1 MKKGS
6 PSNLSLKN
14 RLVFLMKDTVLYGG
28 AAAFSKAFALVTFPI
43 LTRYFSV
50 NDYGVIDYFNV
61 LAALVTTFFILGQD
75 SAVARYFYED
85 EENQTQRKVISQS
98 LSFQLVMLITLIPIL
113 WLSVDFLAPKLSDSV
128 LTGTLLKLILLTIP
142 FMVLINFSQNLLKW
156 TFNRVKYIILSIG
169 SVVTNVALI
178 LVAIIY
184 VKIDVTGVFVVSL
197 ITNVVFGLLGVWFI
211 RKWLVIPTKFNY
223 LSRLLKYGFPL
234 GFIGVMSTFVPALER
249 NVITKMLG
257 SYELGL
263 YAAGT
268 KIAMLIMLIVQAF
281 QMSWGPFSLAIY
293 KQSDAPI
300 TYNWVLKIFTIVMCV
315 FVLLLTAV
323 ANPLIV
329 FLASEEYSDASV
341 IVFPIAMGL
350 VITAISW
357 ITEIGISISKRSY
370 LNFYGQFAYFISTIL
385 SIYLLTPILGLLG
398 VAFGVMVGHI
408 AKAAIASSLSQKAYN
423 LPWAYKSVFI
433 LVLLTLL
440 LGILGGWLF
449 DSFTSYSI
457 YYFLFSIVL
466 VLSFGWLLLLSK
478 MERLKLID
486 YLGSKKNPF
495 KR

>member
-1 MKKGS
+1 
-6 PSNLSLKN
+6 
-14 RLVFLMKDTVLYGG
+14 
-28 AAAFSKAFALVTFPI
+28 
-43 LTRYFSV
+43 
-50 NDYGVIDYFNV
+50 
-61 LAALVTTFFILGQD
+61 
-75 SAVARYFYED
+75 
-85 EENQTQRKVISQS
+85 
-98 LSFQLVMLITLIPIL
+98 LIPIL

-234 GFIGVMSTFVPALER
+234 GFIGVMSTFVPAMER

-329 FLASEEYSDASV
+329 FLSSEEYSDASV

-350 VITAISW
+350 
-357 ITEIGISISKRSY
+357 
-370 LNFYGQFAYFISTIL
+370 
-385 SIYLLTPILGLLG
+385 
-398 VAFGVMVGHI
+398 
-408 AKAAIASSLSQKAYN
+408 
-423 LPWAYKSVFI
+423 
-433 LVLLTLL
+433 
-440 LGILGGWLF
+440 
-449 DSFTSYSI
+449 
-457 YYFLFSIVL
+457 
-466 VLSFGWLLLLSK
+466 
-478 MERLKLID
+478 
-486 YLGSKKNPF
+486 
-495 KR
+495 